1 MSITLKER
9 LSSSSLENLR
19 TAAVLEFTEDVFESD
34 NFCSLEVLTP
44 DVSQLFIVNRNDRTL
59 TILGITSDMAVTKET
74 LFTDRI
80 ISMKEWFVD
89 YSLTDNTPPKKLE
102 IEFMGGRTLLI
113 EPGMSI
119 TQDTSYKEPEV
130 LRQVN
135 EEFERLIASLK
146 STVIL

>member
-9 LSSSSLENLR
+9 LSSSTLENLR

-44 DVSQLFIVNRNDRTL
+44 DVYQLFIVNRNDRTL
-59 TILGITSDMAVTKET
+59 SVLGITSDMAVTKET
-74 LFTDRI
+74 LFIDRI

-89 YSLTDNTPPKKLE
+89 YSLTENTPPKKLE
-102 IEFMGGRTLLI
+102 IEFMGARTLLI
-113 EPGMSI
+113 EPSLSI
-119 TQDTSYKEPEV
+119 TQDKSYKDPEV

-135 EEFERLIASLK
+135 EEFERLIAALK